1 MSKYALLILV
11 SLVLSAN
18 ASEIPF
24 SENFDALAP
33 GSIDTKNDWVS
44 LSGTNNIQS
53 DVIAGGS
60 QALEI
65 KSGMVQHYLS
75 NTSGG
80 TSVWVSFQA
89 RITAAPNTTPVVT
102 NANTSVAFYVNT
114 NLNLVVLDGTNA
126 PFELSKAM
134 ELNSWTR
141 FDVYC
146 DYGSQTWK
154 LNVNGTNVAEN
165 LRLYSS
171 NPQIDSLVIANE
183 SSASAYFDELVVETT
198 DDTNN
203 NGIPDW
209 WEQRYFGGTTNA
221 PSGIVT
227 NGMTCEQMYIAGLE
241 PDVTNDA
248 LTLAQTD
255 RKRFNWNRKT
265 GRRYDIYWA
274 SNLTS
279 GFTFIQ
285 TATGSE
291 FQDTATNR
299 TERPAGFYK
308 IKVSR

>member
-1 MSKYALLILV
+1 MNKYALLTLV

-18 ASEIPF
+18 ASQLPF
-24 SENFDALAP
+24 SENFDALTL
-33 GSIDTKNDWVS
+33 GSVDTKNDWVS

-53 DVIAGGS
+53 DVIAAGS

-89 RITAAPNTTPVVT
+89 RITTAPNTPPTVT
-102 NANTSVAFYVNT
+102 NANTSVAFFVNT
-114 NLNLVVLDGTNA
+114 NLNLVVLNGTNTV
-126 PFELSKAM
+126 ELSKKM

-146 DYGSQTWK
+146 DYGALTWK
-154 LNVNGTNVAEN
+154 LNINGTNVAEN
-165 LRLYSS
+165 LGLYSS

-183 SSASAYFDELVVETT
+183 SSDSAYFDELVVETT
-198 DDTNN
+198 DDANS

-209 WEQRYFGGTTNA
+209 WEQRYFGGITNA

-299 TERPAGFYK
+299 IERPAGFYK